1 MGERERSS
9 NLIMSSSHD
18 SKRVL
23 ISQHFSITRGN
34 NSGKGKPSLNRG
46 ATPAGYSASMP
57 ADRVSPEITA
67 TPASRT
73 SSFPAVPDDVQS
85 QLLQVGMRARKSVSD
100 GYKQP
105 CSFPSYNPNPQ
116 APIFEDYEEP
126 MPGLSH
132 STGSSYE
139 DESRLGQQKRSR
151 NDFEPEEELQPTA
164 TKVSYNP
171 LLQYQQQK
179 PIENDFENAPFLMS
193 KDSL

>member
-1 MGERERSS
+1 
-9 NLIMSSSHD
+9 MSSSHD

-34 NSGKGKPSLNRG
+34 NNNNKGKPSLNRG
-46 ATPAGYSASMP
+46 ATPAGYSVSLP
-57 ADRVSPEITA
+57 ADGVSPEITA

-105 CSFPSYNPNPQ
+105 CSFPSYKPNSQ
-116 APIFEDYEEP
+116 APIFEDYEET

-132 STGSSYE
+132 SAASSYE
-139 DESRLGQQKRSR
+139 DESRLGKQKRSR
-151 NDFEPEEELQPTA
+151 NDFEPDEELQSAA
-164 TKVSYNP
+164 TKVAYIP
-171 LLQYQQQK
+171 PVQYQQQK
-179 PIENDFENAPFLMS
+179 PVENDFENAPFLMS

>member
-1 MGERERSS
+1 
-9 NLIMSSSHD
+9 MSSQHD

-34 NSGKGKPSLNRG
+34 NNKGKPSLNRG
-46 ATPAGYSASMP
+46 PTPAGYSASMP
-57 ADRVSPEITA
+57 ADRVSPEIAA

-73 SSFPAVPDDVQS
+73 SSFPAVPDDVQA

-116 APIFEDYEEP
+116 APIFEDYEEST
-126 MPGLSH
+126 MPSLSH
-132 STGSSYE
+132 SAASSYE

-151 NDFEPEEELQPTA
+151 NDFEPEGELQSAA
-164 TKVSYNP
+164 TKISYIP
-171 LLQYQQQK
+171 PVEHQQK
-179 PIENDFENAPFLMS
+179 PLENDFENAPFLMS